1 MMILKRKQIK
11 TPLGVMILAASED
24 GLTGLWFEG
33 QQHMPAFEACPEV
46 RKDPF
51 LEQAHD
57 EIDAY
62 FKGKCQNFR
71 TPRAAVWGTAF
82 QRQVWESL
90 MSVPFG
96 ETITYGEIAHHL
108 NNPRAVRA
116 VGGAVA
122 RNPWSIMTPCH
133 RVIGVSGAL
142 TGYAG
147 GLARKVELLRLE
159 GVLLG

>member
-1 MMILKRKQIK
+1 MMILKRKHIK
-11 TPLGVMILAASED
+11 TPLGIMVVAASHE
-24 GLTGLWFEG
+24 GLAGLWFEG
-33 QQHMPAFEACPEV
+33 QQHMPAFEAWPEV

-51 LEQAHD
+51 LDQAHA

-62 FKGKCQNFR
+62 FKGTCQHFT
-71 TPRAAVWGTAF
+71 TPRAAAWGTAF

-96 ETITYGEIAHHL
+96 TTTTYGDIARQL
-108 NNPRAVRA
+108 DNPSAVRA
-116 VGGAVA
+116 VGGAVG

-133 RVIGVSGAL
+133 RVIGASGAL

-147 GLARKVELLRLE
+147 GLERKVELLRLE
-159 GVLLG
+159 GVLR